1 MFFIAQNRFKSNGTE
16 EYVLTSAHYYIY
28 KGGYIMD
35 VFEIV
40 KGKIAS
46 FSELDLSLIS
56 KDTSL
61 TEDLVLDSFSLMCL
75 IGELS
80 EEYNIKIDAEDIIS
94 FASVGD
100 IVSYIEA
107 K

>member
-1 MFFIAQNRFKSNGTE
+1 
-16 EYVLTSAHYYIY
+16 
-28 KGGYIMD
+28 MD

-40 KGKIAS
+40 KKKIAL

-56 KDTSL
+56 KDTNL
-61 TEDLVLDSFSLMCL
+61 AEDLVLDSFSLMCL

-80 EEYNIKIDAEDIIS
+80 EEYNIEIHAEDIVS

-100 IVSYIEA
+100 IVSYIEE